1 MHFAQEL
8 DVIYK
13 RADFFFQLCP
23 CSYFE
28 FAFNPCMSDVG
39 CTFVEPSSMAL
50 ISFCFSMVAIWFS
63 YFNLNCLGYAQHQV
77 DETLKIQP

>member
-1 MHFAQEL
+1 
-8 DVIYK
+8 
-13 RADFFFQLCP
+13 
-23 CSYFE
+23 
-28 FAFNPCMSDVG
+28 
-39 CTFVEPSSMAL
+39 MAL